1 MLCNALWVKCYR
13 QGRPRLVKHEASY
26 LFVLALNTFHQVQPL
41 HGPMWLPWTR
51 STKYSRCMILC
62 DCLEHVPPSTA
73 FAWSYVTALNTFHQV
88 QPLRDSVWLPWTR
101 FTKCN
106 TACNCCGR
114 VRNTASDFSGH
125 IHLGVALRT
134 HRLVW
139 ARSVKWSVWNTVRGR
154 SGRRILTPT
163 FIG

>member
-1 MLCNALWVKCYR
+1 
-13 QGRPRLVKHEASY
+13 
-26 LFVLALNTFHQVQPL
+26 
-41 HGPMWLPWTR
+41 
-51 STKYSRCMILC
+51 MILG
-62 DCLEHVPPSTA
+62 DYLEHVPPSTA

-88 QPLRDSVWLPWTR
+88 QPLHDPRWLPWTRSTKYSLCMILGDCLEHVPPSTAFAWSYVTALNTFRQEQPLRDSVWLSWTR

-114 VRNTASDFSGH
+114 VRNAASDFSRH
-125 IHLGVALRT
+125 IHLET

-154 SGRRILTPT
+154 SGRGILTPT